1 MKIENDFSQN
11 FFKCFNEAQGVA
23 TAKRIILKSKN
34 INVTTYLENLFLIS
48 ILLLLF
54 GVLFLTINN
63 KIIFFLFI
71 FADLLNLFLHT
82 IYISE
87 RVINKNNLKGNTII
101 NEKGIINDSYKNIE
115 MHFSWDLVQAVVIKK
130 YSITILT
137 KTPCFFFFDISKE
150 EEIKKLLKKYKK
162 ENLIIEES

>member
-63 KIIFFLFI
+63 KIIFCLFI
-71 FADLLNLFLHT
+71 FADLLNIFLHT

-101 NEKGIINDSYKNIE
+101 NEKGIINDSYKDIE

-150 EEIKKLLKKYKK
+150 KEIRKLLKKYKK